1 MELSELIREQPAIL
15 VLLKAYT
22 DAEKQNPAGTA
33 QALPIV
39 LKFLTDRKKEST
51 PPAAGPF
58 KDIFSTF

>member
-22 DAEKQNPAGTA
+22 DAEKRNPAGTA

-39 LKFLTDRKKEST
+39 LKFLADRKKEST

>member
-1 MELSELIREQPAIL
+1 MELSELIKERPEIL

-22 DAEKQNPAGTA
+22 EAEKRNPAGTA

>member
-22 DAEKQNPAGTA
+22 DAEKRNPAGTA
-33 QALPIV
+33 HALPIV
-39 LKFLTDRKKEST
+39 IKFLTDRKKEST

>member
-1 MELSELIREQPAIL
+1 MELSKLIKERPEIL

-22 DAEKQNPAGTA
+22 EAEKRNPAGTA